1 MAQNDASQDRGHRSR
16 TDVGRYIVFGAAAGT
31 VVFAITQ
38 EAIWIA
44 LGACLGILIAGI
56 VSMSRRGD

>member
-1 MAQNDASQDRGHRSR
+1 MAENNANQDRDGRSR
-16 TDVGRYIVFGAAAGT
+16 VDVGRYLVFGAGAGT

-44 LGACLGILIAGI
+44 LGACLGIFIAG
-56 VSMSRRGD
+56 VVGMSR